1 MLQYFS
7 KRCCGQIGSYSGLW
21 VKRSGFKTWPGH
33 CIVFL
38 AKTLSSHGA
47 SLHLLLLTDFPFCW
61 EEKYF
66 FYSFISTVQL
76 FEWFYE
82 PTWCTAAMFITMCSR
97 QYNLGYWTCH
107 LVCVLSLNFSNLK
120 RWQLVLCC
128 DNDNNIV
135 IWVILRT
142 LSKWLLRYVQIVC
155 LNKLI
160 LKWITK
166 F

>member
-1 MLQYFS
+1 ML
-7 KRCCGQIGSYSGLW
+7 
-21 VKRSGFKTWPGH
+21 WPDWF
-33 CIVFL
+33 IQW
-38 AKTLSSHGA
+38 TLSQEVWVQDLA
-47 SLHLLLLTDFPFCW
+47 RSLYCVLGQNTFLPRGLSPPVVINWLPILLGG
-61 EEKYF
+61 KYF
-66 FYSFISTVQL
+66 FYSFILTVQL

-142 LSKWLLRYVQIVC
+142 LSKWLLRYVQVVC
-155 LNKLI
+155 PNKLI